1 MLRITNLWLTIACIP
16 STSSTYLHRRISE
29 KVYLSRRSTSER
41 FECLQWSIKL
51 WPVCIND
58 VKKTRRDDTTSLEIT
73 HFNFL
78 IPVGSL
84 LLEINPNCSYTANL
98 QRIIHVWQRRW
109 TNRVV
114 VITLNHFFK
123 SIKNSGGLHSVGLI
137 CVEFCMI
144 LAFTQRRQQ
153 WFKAVHDKQ

>member
-1 MLRITNLWLTIACIP
+1 MLRTTNLWLTITCIP
-16 STSSTYLHRRISE
+16 TTSSTYLHRSLCE
-29 KVYLSRRSTSER
+29 ELYLSHKSTSER
-41 FECLQWSIKL
+41 FERLQWSTKL
-51 WPVCIND
+51 WPVCISN
-58 VKKTRRDDTTSLEIT
+58 VKKTKPDDTTSLEIT

-78 IPVGSL
+78 IPVRPL
-84 LLEINPNCSYTANL
+84 LLEINRNWSYMARL

-114 VITLNHFFK
+114 IITLNHFFK
-123 SIKNSGGLHSVGLI
+123 SIKNSGGLLFVGLI